1 MGGKM
6 TTGSGGPRQGKGL
19 LFVVS
24 APSGAGKTTL
34 CREVVNQ
41 LPGLRHSVS
50 YTTRKPR
57 PGEVDGRD
65 YYFLDETGFQ
75 KKIERGEFIEWA
87 EVHGHLYGT
96 SWDQL
101 LLHSEQGVDLILD
114 IDAQGAMQLKK
125 KEVEGVYIYILPPS
139 FEALKARLMERR
151 SDSPEEINRRLR
163 KARDEI
169 WSYREYYY
177 LIINDDVKRAMTEL
191 QSVIIAERIKMKRM
205 NFTWIEETFIK
216 SKEGF

>member
-1 MGGKM
+1 M
-6 TTGSGGPRQGKGL
+6 TTGAESPRQGKGL

-34 CREVVNQ
+34 CREVVTQ
-41 LPGLRHSVS
+41 VPGLRHSVS

-57 PGEVDGRD
+57 PAEVDGRD
-65 YYFLDETGFQ
+65 YYFLDEGGFR
-75 KKIERGEFIEWA
+75 KKAERGEFIEWA

-125 KEVEGVYIYILPPS
+125 KEVEGVFIYILPPS
-139 FEALKARLMERR
+139 FEVLKARLMERR

-163 KARDEI
+163 KAREEI
-169 WSYREYYY
+169 WSYREYSY
-177 LIINDDVKRAMTEL
+177 LIINDDVKRARSEL
-191 QSVIIAERIKMKRM
+191 QAVIVAERIRMKRM

-216 SKEGF
+216 NREVF

>member
-1 MGGKM
+1 
-6 TTGSGGPRQGKGL
+6 
-19 LFVVS
+19 VVS

-34 CREVVNQ
+34 CREVVTQ
-41 LPGLRHSVS
+41 VPGLRHSVS

-57 PGEVDGRD
+57 PAEVDGRD
-65 YYFLDETGFQ
+65 YYFLDEGGFR
-75 KKIERGEFIEWA
+75 KKAERGEFIEWA

-125 KEVEGVYIYILPPS
+125 KEVEGVFIYILPPS
-139 FEALKARLMERR
+139 FEVLKARLMERR

-163 KARDEI
+163 KAREEI
-169 WSYREYYY
+169 WSYREYSY
-177 LIINDDVKRAMTEL
+177 LIINDDVKRARLEL
-191 QSVIIAERIKMKRM
+191 QAVIVAERIRMKRM
-205 NFTWIEETFIK
+205 NFMWIEETFIK
-216 SKEGF
+216 NKEVF

>member
-1 MGGKM
+1 MSPTRGI
-6 TTGSGGPRQGKGL
+6 P
-19 LFVVS
+19 FVVS

-65 YYFLDETGFQ
+65 YYFLDEPGFQ

-114 IDAQGAMQLKK
+114 IDAQGAMQ
-125 KEVEGVYIYILPPS
+125 
-139 FEALKARLMERR
+139 R
-151 SDSPEEINRRLR
+151 
-163 KARDEI
+163 
-169 WSYREYYY
+169 W
-177 LIINDDVKRAMTEL
+177 
-191 QSVIIAERIKMKRM
+191 IK
-205 NFTWIEETFIK
+205 
-216 SKEGF
+216 

>member
-1 MGGKM
+1 M
-6 TTGSGGPRQGKGL
+6 TTGAESPRQGKGL

-34 CREVVNQ
+34 CREVVTQ
-41 LPGLRHSVS
+41 VPGLRHSVS

-57 PGEVDGRD
+57 PAEVDGRD
-65 YYFLDETGFQ
+65 YYFLDEGGFR
-75 KKIERGEFIEWA
+75 KKAERGEFIEWA

-125 KEVEGVYIYILPPS
+125 KEVEGVFIYILPPS
-139 FEALKARLMERR
+139 FEVLKARLMERR

-163 KARDEI
+163 KAREEI
-169 WSYREYYY
+169 WSYREYSY
-177 LIINDDVKRAMTEL
+177 LIINDDVKRARSEL
-191 QSVIIAERIKMKRM
+191 QAVIVAERIRMKRM

-216 SKEGF
+216 NKEVF

>member
-1 MGGKM
+1 MGK
-6 TTGSGGPRQGKGL
+6 TGTKTESSRHQGKGL

-34 CREVVNQ
+34 CREVVNH

-57 PGEVDGRD
+57 PGEVDGKD
-65 YYFLDETGFQ
+65 YYFLDESGFR

-87 EVHGHLYGT
+87 EVHGNLYGT

-101 LLHSEQGVDLILD
+101 LLHSEQGADLILD

-139 FEALKARLMERR
+139 FDALRARLMERK
-151 SDSPEEINRRLR
+151 SDSPDEINRRLR
-163 KARDEI
+163 KAREEI

-177 LIINDDVKRAMTEL
+177 LIVNDDVKRAMSEL
-191 QSVIIAERIKMKRM
+191 QAVIVSERIKMKRM
-205 NFTWIEETFIK
+205 NFSWIEDTFIK
-216 SKEGF
+216 NKEVF

>member
-1 MGGKM
+1 M
-6 TTGSGGPRQGKGL
+6 TTGTEGARQEKGL
-19 LFVVS
+19 LFIVS

-34 CREVVNQ
+34 CREVVKQ

-65 YYFLDETGFQ
+65 YFFLDEGGFR
-75 KKIERGEFIEWA
+75 KKIERGEFLEWA

-96 SWDQL
+96 CWDQVMARG
-101 LLHSEQGVDLILD
+101 EQGMDLILD

-125 KEVEGVYIYILPPS
+125 KEIEGVYIYILPPS
-139 FEALKARLMERR
+139 FEVLKARLMERR
-151 SDSPEEINRRLR
+151 SDAPDEINRRLR
-163 KARDEI
+163 KAREEI

-191 QSVIIAERIKMKRM
+191 QAVIIAERIRMKRM
-205 NFTWIEETFIK
+205 NFSWIEETFIK
-216 SKEGF
+216 NKEVF

>member
-1 MGGKM
+1 M
-6 TTGSGGPRQGKGL
+6 TTGAGSPRQGKGL

-65 YYFLDETGFQ
+65 YYFLDEGGFR
-75 KKIERGEFIEWA
+75 KKAERGEFIEWA

-125 KEVEGVYIYILPPS
+125 KEVEGVFIYILPPS
-139 FEALKARLMERR
+139 FDVLKARLMERR

-163 KARDEI
+163 KAREEI
-169 WSYREYYY
+169 WSYREYSYM
-177 LIINDDVKRAMTEL
+177 IINDDVKRALSEL
-191 QSVIIAERIKMKRM
+191 QAVIVAERIRMKRM
-205 NFTWIEETFIK
+205 NFMWIEETFIK
-216 SKEGF
+216 NKEVF

>member
-1 MGGKM
+1 M
-6 TTGSGGPRQGKGL
+6 TTGAESPRQGKGL

-34 CREVVNQ
+34 CREVVTQ
-41 LPGLRHSVS
+41 VPGLRHSVS

-57 PGEVDGRD
+57 PAEVDGRD
-65 YYFLDETGFQ
+65 YYFLDEGGFR
-75 KKIERGEFIEWA
+75 KKAERGEFIEWA

-96 SWDQL
+96 AWDQL

-125 KEVEGVYIYILPPS
+125 KEVEGVFIYILPPS
-139 FEALKARLMERR
+139 FEVLRARLMERR

-163 KARDEI
+163 KAREEI
-169 WSYREYYY
+169 WSYREYSY
-177 LIINDDVKRAMTEL
+177 LIINDDVKRARSEL
-191 QSVIIAERIKMKRM
+191 QAVIVAERIRMKRM
-205 NFTWIEETFIK
+205 NFMWIEETFIK
-216 SKEGF
+216 NKEVF

>member
-1 MGGKM
+1 M
-6 TTGSGGPRQGKGL
+6 TTGAESPRQGKGL

-34 CREVVNQ
+34 CREVVTQ
-41 LPGLRHSVS
+41 VPGLRHSVS

-57 PGEVDGRD
+57 PTEVDGRD
-65 YYFLDETGFQ
+65 YYFLDEGGFR
-75 KKIERGEFIEWA
+75 KKAERGEFIEWA

-125 KEVEGVYIYILPPS
+125 KEVEGVFIYILPPS
-139 FEALKARLMERR
+139 FEVLKARLMERR

-163 KARDEI
+163 KAREEI
-169 WSYREYYY
+169 WSYREYSY
-177 LIINDDVKRAMTEL
+177 LIINDDVKRARSEL
-191 QSVIIAERIKMKRM
+191 QAVIVAERIRMKRM

-216 SKEGF
+216 NKEVF

>member
-1 MGGKM
+1 M
-6 TTGSGGPRQGKGL
+6 TTGAENPRQGKGL

-34 CREVVNQ
+34 CREVVIQ
-41 LPGLRHSVS
+41 VPGLRHSVS

-57 PGEVDGRD
+57 PAEVDGRD
-65 YYFLDETGFQ
+65 YYFLDEGGFR
-75 KKIERGEFIEWA
+75 KKAERGEFIEWA

-125 KEVEGVYIYILPPS
+125 KEVEGVFIYILPPS
-139 FEALKARLMERR
+139 FEVLKARLMERR

-163 KARDEI
+163 KAREEI
-169 WSYREYYY
+169 WSYREYSY
-177 LIINDDVKRAMTEL
+177 LIINDDVERARSEL
-191 QSVIIAERIKMKRM
+191 QAVIVAERIRMKRM

-216 SKEGF
+216 NREVF

>member
-1 MGGKM
+1 
-6 TTGSGGPRQGKGL
+6 
-19 LFVVS
+19 
-24 APSGAGKTTL
+24 
-34 CREVVNQ
+34 VVNQ

-87 EVHGHLYGT
+87 EVHGNLYGT

-163 KARDEI
+163 KAREEI

-191 QSVIIAERIKMKRM
+191 QAVIIAERIRMKRM

-216 SKEGF
+216 SKEGL

>member
-1 MGGKM
+1 M
-6 TTGSGGPRQGKGL
+6 TTGAGSPRQGKGL

-65 YYFLDETGFQ
+65 YYFLDEGGFR
-75 KKIERGEFIEWA
+75 KKAERGEFIEWA

-96 SWDQL
+96 SWDQV
-101 LLHSEQGVDLILD
+101 LLHSEQGVDVILD

-125 KEVEGVYIYILPPS
+125 KEVEGVFIYILPPS
-139 FEALKARLMERR
+139 FDVLKARLMERR
-151 SDSPEEINRRLR
+151 SDAPEEINRRLR
-163 KARDEI
+163 KAREEI
-169 WSYREYYY
+169 WSYREYSYM
-177 LIINDDVKRAMTEL
+177 IINDDVKRALSEL
-191 QSVIIAERIKMKRM
+191 QAVIVAERIRMKRM
-205 NFTWIEETFIK
+205 NFMWIEETFIK
-216 SKEGF
+216 NKEVF

>member
-1 MGGKM
+1 M
-6 TTGSGGPRQGKGL
+6 TTGGESPRQGKGL

-34 CREVVNQ
+34 CREVVTQ
-41 LPGLRHSVS
+41 VPGLRHSVS

-57 PGEVDGRD
+57 PAEVDGRD
-65 YYFLDETGFQ
+65 YYFLDEGGFR
-75 KKIERGEFIEWA
+75 KKAERGEFIEWA

-125 KEVEGVYIYILPPS
+125 KEVEGVFIYILPPS
-139 FEALKARLMERR
+139 FEVLKARLMERR

-163 KARDEI
+163 KAREEI
-169 WSYREYYY
+169 WSYREYSY
-177 LIINDDVKRAMTEL
+177 LIINDDVKRARLEL
-191 QSVIIAERIKMKRM
+191 QAVIVAERIRMKRM
-205 NFTWIEETFIK
+205 NFMWIEETFIK
-216 SKEGF
+216 NKEVF

>member
-1 MGGKM
+1 M
-6 TTGSGGPRQGKGL
+6 TTGGTEGARQGKGL

-34 CREVVNQ
+34 CREVANQ
-41 LPGLRHSVS
+41 LPGIRHSVS

-65 YYFLDETGFQ
+65 YFFLDESGFQ
-75 KKIERGEFIEWA
+75 KKADRGEFIEWA

-96 SWDQL
+96 PWDQL
-101 LLHSEQGVDLILD
+101 LHYTEQGIDLILD

-139 FEALKARLMERR
+139 FEVLKARLMERR
-151 SDSPEEINRRLR
+151 SDSPDEIARRLK
-163 KARDEI
+163 KAREEI

-177 LIINDDVKRAMTEL
+177 LIVNDDMKKAMTEL
-191 QSVIIAERIKMKRM
+191 QALIIAERIKMKRM
-205 NFTWIEETFIK
+205 NFHWIEETFIK
-216 SKEGF
+216 NKEVF

>member
-1 MGGKM
+1 M
-6 TTGSGGPRQGKGL
+6 TTGTEGARQEKGL
-19 LFVVS
+19 LFIVS

-34 CREVVNQ
+34 CREVVKQ

-57 PGEVDGRD
+57 PSEVDGRD
-65 YYFLDETGFQ
+65 YFFLDEGGFR
-75 KKIERGEFIEWA
+75 KKVERGEFLEWA

-96 SWDQL
+96 CWDQVMARG
-101 LLHSEQGVDLILD
+101 EQGMDLILD

-125 KEVEGVYIYILPPS
+125 KEIEGVYIYILPPS
-139 FEALKARLMERR
+139 FEVLKARLMERR
-151 SDSPEEINRRLR
+151 SDAPDEINRRLR
-163 KARDEI
+163 KAREEI

-191 QSVIIAERIKMKRM
+191 QAVIIAERIRMKRM
-205 NFTWIEETFIK
+205 NFSWIEETFIK
-216 SKEGF
+216 NKEVF

>member
-1 MGGKM
+1 M
-6 TTGSGGPRQGKGL
+6 TTGGESPRQGKGL

-34 CREVVNQ
+34 CREVVTQ
-41 LPGLRHSVS
+41 VPGLRHSVS

-57 PGEVDGRD
+57 PAEVDGRD
-65 YYFLDETGFQ
+65 YYFLDEGGFR
-75 KKIERGEFIEWA
+75 KKAERGEFIEWA

-125 KEVEGVYIYILPPS
+125 KEVEGVFIYILPPS
-139 FEALKARLMERR
+139 FEVLKARLMERR

-163 KARDEI
+163 KAREEI
-169 WSYREYYY
+169 WSYREYSY
-177 LIINDDVKRAMTEL
+177 LIINDDVKRARSEL
-191 QSVIIAERIKMKRM
+191 QAVIVAERIRMKRM

-216 SKEGF
+216 NKEVF

>member
-1 MGGKM
+1 M
-6 TTGSGGPRQGKGL
+6 TTGAESPRQGKGL

-65 YYFLDETGFQ
+65 YYFLDEGGFR
-75 KKIERGEFIEWA
+75 KKAERGEFIEWA

-125 KEVEGVYIYILPPS
+125 KEVEGVFIYILPPS
-139 FEALKARLMERR
+139 FDVLKARLLERR

-163 KARDEI
+163 KAREEI
-169 WSYREYYY
+169 WSYREYSY
-177 LIINDDVKRAMTEL
+177 LIINEDVKRAMAEL
-191 QSVIIAERIKMKRM
+191 QAVIVAERIRMKRM
-205 NFTWIEETFIK
+205 NFSWIEETFIK
-216 SKEGF
+216 NKEVF

>member
-1 MGGKM
+1 M
-6 TTGSGGPRQGKGL
+6 TTGTEGARQEKGL
-19 LFVVS
+19 LFIVS

-34 CREVVNQ
+34 CREVVKQ

-57 PGEVDGRD
+57 PGEVDSRD
-65 YYFLDETGFQ
+65 YFFLDEGGFR
-75 KKIERGEFIEWA
+75 KKIERGEFLEWA

-96 SWDQL
+96 CWDQVMARG
-101 LLHSEQGVDLILD
+101 EQGMDLILD

-125 KEVEGVYIYILPPS
+125 KEIEGVYIYILPPS
-139 FEALKARLMERR
+139 FEVLKARLMERR
-151 SDSPEEINRRLR
+151 SDAPDEINRRLR
-163 KARDEI
+163 KAREEI

-191 QSVIIAERIKMKRM
+191 QAVIIAERIRMKRM
-205 NFTWIEETFIK
+205 NFSWIEETFIK
-216 SKEGF
+216 NKEVF